1 MGLQEVFKACEN
13 VQGFDRERQVVKI
26 SVSSQRKNQSLLL
39 QHVPH
44 CSFYLRTCKSGGS
57 LVCRHLGSVE
67 MPAGP
72 AQGQGE
78 VCSATK
84 GSAEPGMGALQLQG
98 RALTFAFISSTQGSN
113 LQVKNLNVHHKA
125 APAQY
130 WF

>member
-26 SVSSQRKNQSLLL
+26 SVSSQRKHQSLLL
-39 QHVPH
+39 QHVPR

-57 LVCRHLGSVE
+57 LVCRHLE

-78 VCSATK
+78 ICSATK
-84 GSAEPGMGALQLQG
+84 GSAKPGMRALQLQG
-98 RALTFAFISSTQGSN
+98 RALTFVFISSTQASN
-113 LQVKNLNVHHKA
+113 LQVKNLNVHHRA